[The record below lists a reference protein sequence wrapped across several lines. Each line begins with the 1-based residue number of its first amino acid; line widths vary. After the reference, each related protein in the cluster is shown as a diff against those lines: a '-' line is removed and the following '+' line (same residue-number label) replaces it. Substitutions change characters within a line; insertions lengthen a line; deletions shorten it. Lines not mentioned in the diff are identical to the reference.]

1 MTQFAPHYTA
11 RLKALDGIR
20 VPRVMKNFATL
31 LRITLVTIILFLAF
45 TPWVQTAPG
54 FGQVTAFNPENRL
67 QTVNAQVSGRISR
80 WFVQDGAQV
89 KAGDPIV
96 EIIDNDPRLVERLE
110 AERDAVRRKYEAAM
124 IAMETAEINLNRQED
139 LFKRGLSARKEF
151 EDARIKYKT
160 LKSTAA
166 QASADLNKADVQL
179 SRQAR
184 QLITAPRD
192 GTVVQILAGNLATF
206 IKEGDELAKF
216 LPASTERAVELYVN
230 GLDIPFIYPGRK
242 VRMQFEGWPVIQFSG
257 WPSAA
262 IGTFGGVVKIVEPNA
277 SANGRFRLLIVEDP
291 DDFPWP
297 EEWPLIGEDGQKIS
311 TNHEFLRFGAKVKG
325 WVLLNTVPL
334 GYELWRQLNN
344 FPPEFDRSLK
354 EPITVATDDTASK

>member
-1 MTQFAPHYTA
+1 MIQFASQYTA

-20 VPRVMKNFATL
+20 VPRVMKSFANL
-31 LRITLVTIILFLAF
+31 LRVALLTIILFLAF

-54 FGQVTAFNPENRL
+54 IGQITAFNPENRL
-67 QTVNAQVSGRISR
+67 QTVNAQVSGRIGR

-110 AERDAVRRKYEAAM
+110 AERDAVQRKYEAAV

-139 LFKRGLSARKEF
+139 LFNRGLSARKEF
-151 EDARIKYKT
+151 EEARIKYKT

-242 VRMQFEGWPVIQFSG
+242 VRLQFEGWPVIQFSG

-354 EPITVATDDTASK
+354 QPSTVITDNAASK

>member
-1 MTQFAPHYTA
+1 MSPFASHHVE
-11 RLKALDGIR
+11 RLTTLQGIY
-20 VPRVMKNFATL
+20 VPRVMKNFATM
-31 LRITLVTIILFLAF
+31 LRVSMVTVLLFLIF

-89 KAGDPIV
+89 KEGDPIV
-96 EIIDNDPRLVERLE
+96 EIIDNDPRLVERLQ
-110 AERDAVRRKYEAAM
+110 AERDAVSRKYEAAQ

-151 EDARIKYKT
+151 EDARIRYKS
-160 LKSTAA
+160 LKSEAA
-166 QASADLNKADVQL
+166 QAAADLNKADVQL

-216 LPASTERAVELYVN
+216 LPASSERAVELYIN
-230 GLDIPFIYPGRK
+230 GLDIPFIFPGRK
-242 VRMQFEGWPVIQFSG
+242 VRLQFEGWPMIQFSG

-277 SANGRFRLLIVEDP
+277 SVNGRFRILIVEDP
-291 DDFPWP
+291 DDLPWP
-297 EEWPLIGEDGQKIS
+297 DQWPLVDPKGKTIS
-311 TNHEFLRFGAKVKG
+311 SSHEFLRFGAKTKG

-344 FPPEFDRSLK
+344 FPPEFDRSMT
-354 EPITVATDDTASK
+354 EPSKVATDDMATK